1 MHRRPAF
8 VLLALGA
15 FLAPMLQAQTP
26 RGPEIQVNQ
35 RHRDNQWL
43 PRVAAAPNGDFVVVW
58 GSDREPTTFDE
69 PSQAWYR
76 LFGANGAPKTAER
89 RVSNR
94 RGEREGFPAVAM
106 GPDGGFIIVWHSGGE
121 RDTTVYGRRFNAAG
135 QPLGNAFPL
144 SAATAGSQYD
154 PAVDVASDGSFV
166 AVWLQGP
173 QPPPHGETAEV
184 FLRRFNAA
192 GQPPFS
198 EVQVAPAEPGA
209 KAVEPRVGMDG
220 SRGWVISWLDSGAG
234 FPERR
239 LLARRLAGGNLSPV
253 FQVNTGGPIAT
264 VSPLYDMDVAAS
276 GEAVFV
282 WTAFD
287 TDVIRVGILGR
298 LFAADGT
305 PGDTFEVN
313 DFDVPGQERPAVA
326 FGRDGGF
333 LAAWRSTGT
342 EEPPQP
348 GNALYVRRFHA
359 DGTPRGGKIEIAR
372 SRQTSLDWLAVAL
385 NAAGRGAVAWTAVR
399 FDAEILARRLVQ
411 AAP

>member
-1 MHRRPAF
+1 MHHRRLTF
-8 VLLALGA
+8 VLALGA
-15 FLAPMLQAQTP
+15 LVASSLHAQTP
-26 RGPEIQVNQ
+26 RGPEIPVNQ
-35 RHRDNQWL
+35 RHKGQQWQ

-58 GSDREPTTFDE
+58 GSSSGSSFFEAE
-69 PSQAWYR
+69 QAWFR
-76 LFGANGAPKTAER
+76 LFAADGTARTPDR

-94 RGEREGFPAVAM
+94 KGETEGFPAVAM
-106 GPDGGFIIVWHSGGE
+106 GPDGGFIIVWDSGGE

-144 SAATAGSQYD
+144 SASTEGSQYD
-154 PAVDVASDGSFV
+154 PAVDVAADGSFV

-173 QPPPHGETAEV
+173 QPHGETAEV

-198 EVQVAPAEPGA
+198 EVRVAPTGTST
-209 KAVEPRVGMDG
+209 KAVEPRVGVDG

-287 TDVIRVGILGR
+287 EAVVDVGILGR

-305 PGDTFEVN
+305 PGDTFEVQA
-313 DFDVPGQERPAVA
+313 FDVPTQERPAVS

-333 LAAWRSTGT
+333 LAAWRSSGT
-342 EEPPQP
+342 EGPPQS
-348 GNALYVRRFHA
+348 GNALFVRRFNA
-359 DGTPRGGKIEIAR
+359 DGTPRGDKIEIAH
-372 SRQTSLDWLAVAL
+372 SRRTSLDWPAVRL
-385 NAAGRGAVAWTAVR
+385 NAAGRGAVAWTAIQT
-399 FDAEILARRLVQ
+399 DGEILARRLLQ
-411 AAP
+411 ASP

>member
-1 MHRRPAF
+1 MHRRPTF

-15 FLAPMLQAQTP
+15 LLAPMLQAQTP

-35 RHRDNQWL
+35 RHRDQQWQ
-43 PRVAAAPNGDFVVVW
+43 PRVATAPNGDFVVVW
-58 GSDREPTTFDE
+58 GSGRETAFVE
-69 PSQAWYR
+69 PAQAWFR
-76 LFGANGAPKTAER
+76 LFAADGTPRTPDR

-94 RGEREGFPAVAM
+94 KGETEGFPAVAM

-121 RDTTVYGRRFNAAG
+121 RDTTVYGRRFDAAG

-144 SAATAGSQYD
+144 SAFTEGSQYD
-154 PAVDVASDGSFV
+154 PAVDITSDGSFV

-173 QPPPHGETAEV
+173 TPHGETAEV

-198 EVQVAPAEPGA
+198 EVQVAPDGTST
-209 KAVEPRVGMDG
+209 KALEPRVGMDG
-220 SRGWVISWLDSGAG
+220 SRGWVISWLESGAG

-253 FQVNTGGPIAT
+253 FQINTGGPIAT

-287 TDVIRVGILGR
+287 AGVIKVGVLGR
-298 LFAADGT
+298 LFAADGS
-305 PGDTFEVN
+305 PGETFEVQA
-313 DFDVPGQERPAVA
+313 FDVPAQERPAVS

-333 LAAWRSTGT
+333 LAAWRSSGT
-342 EEPPQP
+342 EGPPQS
-348 GNALYVRRFHA
+348 GNALFVRRFNA
-359 DGTPRGGKIEIAR
+359 DGTPRGDKIEIAH
-372 SRQTSLDWLAVAL
+372 SRRTSLDWPAVGL
-385 NAAGRGAVAWTAVR
+385 NAAGRGAVAWTAIQA
-399 FDAEILARRLVQ
+399 DGEILARRLVQ